1 MLATTRRALIAGAAA
16 TLAAAPALAARTKPA
31 RPFSERQARAVHA
44 RLHTLD
50 SHLDTPAN
58 VARPGF
64 DIFRRN
70 DWIRDFSQ
78 VDVPRMREGGLDGGF
93 FVVYQAQGPRN
104 PAAHQLARD
113 AGLRRI
119 AVIREMVAART
130 DTFQLALKADDF
142 EPIAKAGKIA
152 VFISMENSY
161 PIGQDLSLLR
171 TFYDLGLR
179 MAGPVHFLNNDLGD
193 SSTDKPEF
201 NGLSALG
208 KDWVREC
215 NRLGIIVDHS
225 HASDPVFDDM
235 IAISSV
241 PIIASHS
248 SCKTIYDHPRNLD
261 DARLKLLAAKGGVLQ
276 MNAFGAYL
284 EKLPDPSPARA
295 AGLKALQ
302 DKYGPPNRLA
312 ADRLQAYRAELVAL
326 NLAHPAPQA
335 SFETLMRHLMH
346 AIDLMGVDHVGIG
359 LDWDGGGG
367 VAGLEDVSKI
377 WKITQA
383 LLNEGF
389 GEADLQKIWGGNLMR
404 VMRAVEA
411 GRTAPA

>member
-1 MLATTRRALIAGAAA
+1 MVSISRRAALSGAAA
-16 TLAAAPALAARTKPA
+16 VLAAGPAAAREKPA
-31 RPFSERQARAVHA
+31 RPFTERQARAIHA
-44 RLHTLD
+44 RLNTLD
-50 SHLDTPAN
+50 SHLDTPAL

-104 PAAHQLARD
+104 PAAHAAARD

-119 AVIREMVAART
+119 ALIREMVAARP

-142 EPIAKAGKIA
+142 APIAQAGKIA

-161 PIGQDLSLLR
+161 PIGNDLTLLK

-193 SSTDKPEF
+193 SSTDKPEW

-208 KDWVREC
+208 KDWVRAC

-248 SCKTIYDHPRNLD
+248 SCKAIYDHPRNLD

-302 DKYGPPNRLA
+302 ERYGPPNRLPP
-312 ADRLQAYRAELVAL
+312 DRVAAYRSELAAL

-335 SFETLMRHLMH
+335 AFATLMRHLLH
-346 AIDLMGVDHVGIG
+346 ALELMGVDHVGIG

-367 VAGLEDVSKI
+367 VAGLEDVSGI
-377 WKITQA
+377 WRITQA
-383 LLNEGF
+383 LLNEGYS
-389 GEADLQKIWGGNLMR
+389 EADLQKIWGGNLMR

-411 GRTAPA
+411 GREAAV